1 MALGCHDISCSYHFM
16 DIVMAVIFLE
26 SKDNAKIKHLRGLIE
41 LNSARKKYQ
50 QTVLE
55 GTHLCLAWLQQQKKI
70 FSLFTTEQA
79 LKHPDLQKIMTLYKG
94 HIFVISEVL
103 YKDLSTL
110 GTTLACLAVI
120 DLPQNL
126 PTIDFNQDTLILE
139 NVQDPGNVGTLLRS
153 AAAANIKQ
161 VICTQGSASLWS
173 PRVLRA
179 GMGAHFSLTCFENST
194 LEHILPN
201 FKIPVFVTSSHRSTS
216 LYSKNL
222 TQACVWILG
231 NEGQGASDYAL
242 AHAQAVTIPQPG
254 GQESL
259 NVAIAGSVCFFEMVR
274 QRQING

>member
-1 MALGCHDISCSYHFM
+1 
-16 DIVMAVIFLE
+16 MAVIFLE

-41 LNSARKKYQ
+41 LNSARKKHQ

-70 FSLFTTEQA
+70 FSLFTTEKA
-79 LKHPDLQKIMTLYKG
+79 LAHPDLEKIIQQHNG
-94 HIFVISEVL
+94 HVFVISEVL

-110 GTTLACLAVI
+110 GTTLPCLAII
-120 DLPQNL
+120 DLPKTSS
-126 PTIDFNQDTLILE
+126 TIDFKIDTLILE

-179 GMGAHFSLTCFENST
+179 GMGAHFSLSCFENFQLNELIT
-194 LEHILPN
+194 K
-201 FKIPVFVTSSHRSTS
+201 FQIPVFVTSSHQSTS
-216 LYSKNL
+216 LYAKDL

-231 NEGQGASDYAL
+231 NEGQGASEYAL
-242 AHAQAVTIPQPG
+242 QHAQAVAIPQPG

-259 NVAIAGSVCFFEMVR
+259 NVAIAGSICFFEMVR
-274 QRQING
+274 QRQ

>member
-1 MALGCHDISCSYHFM
+1 
-16 DIVMAVIFLE
+16 MAVIFLE

-41 LNSARKKYQ
+41 LNSARKKHQ

-55 GTHLCLAWLQQQKKI
+55 GTHLCLAWLQQQKKL

-79 LKHPDLQKIMTLYKG
+79 LEHPDLKKIIELHQG
-94 HIFVISEVL
+94 HVFIISEVL

-110 GTTLACLAVI
+110 GNTLPCLAII
-120 DLPQNL
+120 DLPKTAS
-126 PTIDFNQDTLILE
+126 TIDYNVDTLILE

-161 VICTQGSASLWS
+161 IICTQGSASLWT

-179 GMGAHFSLTCFENST
+179 GMGAHFSLSCFENFQLT
-194 LEHILPN
+194 DILPK
-201 FKIPVFVTSSHRSTS
+201 FDIHVFVTSSHRSTS
-216 LYSKNL
+216 LYSKDL
-222 TQACVWILG
+222 SKPCVWILG

-242 AHAQAVTIPQPG
+242 EHAQSVTIPQPG

-259 NVAIAGSVCFFEMVR
+259 NVAIAGSICFFEMVR
-274 QRQING
+274 QRQ

>member
-1 MALGCHDISCSYHFM
+1 MAI
-16 DIVMAVIFLE
+16 IFLE

-41 LNSARKKYQ
+41 LNSARKKHQ

-55 GTHLCLAWLQQQKKI
+55 GTHLCLAWLRQQKKI

-79 LKHPDLQKIMTLYKG
+79 LENSELQQVFELHQG

-110 GTTLACLAVI
+110 GTTLPCLAII
-120 DLPQNL
+120 DLPQN
-126 PTIDFNQDTLILE
+126 PAQIDFTQDTLILE

-179 GMGAHFSLTCFENST
+179 GMGAHFSLVCFENIQ
-194 LEHILPN
+194 LEDILPQ

-216 LYSKNL
+216 LYSKDL

-231 NEGQGASDYAL
+231 NEGQGASNYAL
-242 AHAQAVTIPQPG
+242 EHAEAVAIPQPG

-259 NVAIAGSVCFFEMVR
+259 NVAIAGSICFFEMVR
-274 QRQING
+274 QRQ